1 MPLLTVVCDSI
12 REEYPDVVAKGVF
25 AVTNREDEKVF
36 MFERQAKRQSFQAVP
51 IFTDIKQG
59 ILVGSED
66 PVRFKQPLSNA
77 DENSRFSSR
86 TREGR
91 ILLRVIKGQHT
102 VSMPIFIMHL
112 YKSGHLDLL
121 RHCLSG

>member
-1 MPLLTVVCDSI
+1 MHCSFDLSERYLLYMPLLTVVCDSI

-66 PVRFKQPLSNA
+66 PVPVQAAAEQCR
-77 DENSRFSSR
+77 
-86 TREGR
+86 
-91 ILLRVIKGQHT
+91 
-102 VSMPIFIMHL
+102 
-112 YKSGHLDLL
+112 
-121 RHCLSG
+121 